1 MVKGY
6 MNVSPQYDSNQTY
19 VTVLEFCDYM
29 EGKGLPRPELQQ
41 EGVHWSD
48 KLTGSLVLRY
58 VDASNELSALL
69 DPNQSV
75 SKRRARVSMLLK
87 WQSLGGTVPDRWPTK
102 LWLSVMESTL
112 QVALEE
118 YYGKQRDD
126 ETKDMPTQ
134 GLC

>member
-29 EGKGLPRPELQQ
+29 EGKGLPRPRLQQ
-41 EGVHWSD
+41 EGVHWYD

-87 WQSLGGTVPDRWPTK
+87 WQSLGGTVPDRWPSK
-102 LWLSVMESTL
+102 LWLLVMESTL

-126 ETKDMPTQ
+126 GTKDMPTQ
-134 GLC
+134 GLR

>member
-41 EGVHWSD
+41 DGVHWSD
-48 KLTGSLVLRY
+48 KLTGSL
-58 VDASNELSALL
+58 
-69 DPNQSV
+69 
-75 SKRRARVSMLLK
+75 LK
-87 WQSLGGTVPDRWPTK
+87 CQSLGGTVPDRWSSR

-134 GLC
+134 GLR